1 MSVFD
6 RAFFDD
12 SARSQLNQ
20 VFGLSSFV
28 ESLSYGS
35 EFIALR
41 IHVDS
46 AEDSSKASLDST
58 EDNVDSFVISTSS
71 NPTDQI
77 IYVSPADV
85 VDLSV
90 RDGGFF

>member
-6 RAFFDD
+6 RAFYTD
-12 SARSQLNQ
+12 SAKSQLNH

-46 AEDSSKASLDST
+46 AEDGSDST

-77 IYVSPADV
+77 VYVSPTDV
-85 VDLSV
+85 VDLNV

>member
-6 RAFFDD
+6 RAFYTD
-12 SARSQLNQ
+12 SAKSQLNR

-28 ESLSYGS
+28 ESLSYGP

-41 IHVDS
+41 ANI
-46 AEDSSKASLDST
+46 DST
-58 EDNVDSFVISTSS
+58 GDNVDSFVISTSS

-85 VDLSV
+85 VDLNV